1 MNFLIKTSRNLGFTL
16 VEILVYMAIFILV
29 STSAIGLLFSLDDLF
44 TQYKL
49 KQALLESGTNIMERL
64 LIEVRESDSVSLADS
79 VLTSSD
85 GTLTLDKATETI
97 KFIKNGNN
105 LELNR
110 DGVFEGNLNSSNIEI
125 LGATFYQYEQNGVEL
140 VRVKLDL
147 RSTIEDQSE
156 EWSVSGGAIIR
167 GSYAN
172 I

>member
-1 MNFLIKTSRNLGFTL
+1 MNFLIKTSRNFGFTL